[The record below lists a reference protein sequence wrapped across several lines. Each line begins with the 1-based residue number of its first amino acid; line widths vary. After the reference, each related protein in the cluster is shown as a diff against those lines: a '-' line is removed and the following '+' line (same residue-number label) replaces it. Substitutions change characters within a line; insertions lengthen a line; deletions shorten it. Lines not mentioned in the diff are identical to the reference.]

1 MLRTCC
7 PIVTFS
13 SISSKALKNIM
24 VDQNIK
30 KLYYSISE
38 VSNLTGLKQYV
49 LRYWE
54 TEFSELKPKK
64 NKAGNRTYRQSD
76 IDIVVKIKNLLYTQ
90 KYTIEG
96 ARDRLKFGDKLINT
110 NENNSNL
117 YLKVLKD
124 IKSQLY
130 TLLKSLED

>member
-1 MLRTCC
+1 
-7 PIVTFS
+7 
-13 SISSKALKNIM
+13 M
-24 VDQNIK
+24 VNQNIE

-38 VSNLTGLKQYV
+38 VSDLTGLKQYV

-76 IDIVVKIKNLLYTQ
+76 IDVVLKIKNLLYTQ

-96 ARDRLKFGDKLINT
+96 ARDRLKSGNKLTNT
-110 NENNSNL
+110 NDNYSNL

-124 IKSQLY
+124 IKAQLY

>member
-1 MLRTCC
+1 
-7 PIVTFS
+7 
-13 SISSKALKNIM
+13 M
-24 VDQNIK
+24 VNQNIE

-38 VSNLTGLKQYV
+38 VSDLTGLKQYV